1 LAVAPQ
7 RLSGPGELPA
17 EGLPARGR
25 AFPGRWFKWVA
36 VLLLAGMGW
45 AQISSALRETQTI
58 DESFQLV
65 TGYAYVRNGVYT
77 FGLEHPPLLK
87 LLFGLAVRD
96 LNPELPRAFP
106 ATPRDGGDPKLG
118 TQFLYRNRVPADALL
133 LRGRL
138 VAIGVS
144 LILGCAIAFVTARW
158 FGRGAALLAL
168 SFYVLDPNILAHGRY
183 IKNDVAAALGIFVVT
198 AAWGSYL
205 VSRKRS
211 YLLASG
217 LFLGLALSTKFSAL
231 VLLPILL
238 IHALIRR
245 WQVPRDWPRAK
256 LIRSF
261 AAAGAIAFAVI
272 WAVYG
277 LDVGTV
283 SSAGLVDKARKI
295 EPLRKLARSVP
306 LIQGP
311 LLTLANSVPIPA
323 PLFFRGIVGIG
334 HMNIVGRETYLLG
347 KAYSHSPWYCSPVT
361 LFVKTPAA
369 MLGLVAAALILSW
382 RRLRSSSWSGLLG
395 RFRAMPFAWIML
407 AISPLLYI
415 AITAGVRI
423 NAGVRSLLAVYPFVF
438 IFVAAVLVRETRMGW
453 ARRVIVGAG
462 LVALVAE
469 SVAIY
474 PHYLSFFNILVGGPS
489 NGPKYLLDSNIDWGQ
504 DAKYLKAYADS
515 RRIRNLCLSYYGLAD
530 LDYYGVSHQPLPS
543 YPALADLRRLD
554 CVAAVSVTNLYSPEG
569 KYESLRAIE
578 PQARIGNSIYVYDL
592 GAGKSAGAS
601 R

>member
-1 LAVAPQ
+1 
-7 RLSGPGELPA
+7 
-17 EGLPARGR
+17 
-25 AFPGRWFKWVA
+25 
-36 VLLLAGMGW
+36 M
-45 AQISSALRETQTI
+45 RETQTV

-118 TQFLYRNRVPADALL
+118 TQFLYHNRVPADELL

-183 IKNDVAAALGIFVVT
+183 IKNDVGAALGIFAVT
-198 AAWGSYL
+198 AAWSSYL

-211 YLLASG
+211 YLLLSG

-238 IHALIRR
+238 IHGLIRR
-245 WQVPRDWPRAK
+245 WQVPRDWPGVK

-261 AAAGAIAFAVI
+261 AVAGAIAFAVI

-277 LDVGTV
+277 FDVGTV

-295 EPLRKLARSVP
+295 EPLRKLVRSLP

-311 LLTLANSVPIPA
+311 MLTLANSVPIPA
-323 PLFFRGIVGIG
+323 PLFFRGIVGMG

-347 KAYSHSPWYCSPVT
+347 KASSYSPWYCSPVT
-361 LFVKTPAA
+361 LLVKTPAA

-382 RRLRSSSWSGLLG
+382 RRLRWNSWSGLPG
-395 RFRAMPFAWIML
+395 RLRAMPFVWVML
-407 AISPLLYI
+407 VTAPLLYI
-415 AITAGVRI
+415 AITTGVRI

-438 IFVAAVLVRETRMGW
+438 IFVAAVLVRETRIGW
-453 ARRVIVGAG
+453 ARRVMVGAG
-462 LVALVAE
+462 LLALVAE

-474 PHYLSFFNILVGGPS
+474 PHYLSFFNIFVGGPS
-489 NGPKYLLDSNIDWGQ
+489 NGPNYLLDSNIDWGQ

-515 RRIRNLCLSYYGLAD
+515 RGIRNMCVSYYGLAD
-530 LDYYGVSHQPLPS
+530 LDYYGISHRPLPS
-543 YPALADLRRLD
+543 YATPADLRRLD

-569 KYESLRAIE
+569 KFESLRAIE
-578 PQARIGNSIYVYDL
+578 PEARIGNSIYVYDL
-592 GAGKSAGAS
+592 RAGRSAAAS